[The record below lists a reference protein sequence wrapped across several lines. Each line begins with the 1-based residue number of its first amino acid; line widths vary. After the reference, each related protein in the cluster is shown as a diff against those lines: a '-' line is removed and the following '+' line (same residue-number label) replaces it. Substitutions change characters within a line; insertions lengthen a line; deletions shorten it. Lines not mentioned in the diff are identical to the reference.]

1 LRDARLDP
9 GARGARRRAAA
20 RIGAAAVALLAVA
33 AVVRLAP
40 PLLSSAPDDWNL
52 LLVTLDT
59 TRADRLGAYG
69 YRHAETPALDALAEQ
84 GVRWERCY
92 APAPLTL
99 PSHASIL
106 TGLVP
111 IRHGIHANGREVLV
125 DGAQTLAEILR
136 ERGWSTGAVVGAFV
150 LDRRFGLAQ
159 GFEHYDDDL
168 AGADE
173 PPRFGYTER
182 DASRVTDAALAWL
195 ERSAGRPWLLW
206 VHYFDP
212 HSPYAAPGFNAK
224 LSPQSPYDA
233 EITYADS
240 QLARLLGFLEETGKA
255 RRTLVVVTADHG
267 EGLWEHGESTHALFA
282 YDSTLRVP
290 LIVRFPD
297 GRGAGSV
304 VSERAALV
312 DLLPSV
318 LGWLG
323 QDAPSGLDGRALRL
337 ENAPPVATEPETRA
351 IYFENEGPA
360 HLFGW
365 SRLRGVV
372 AGRDKLIVAPRPEL
386 YDIED
391 DPRETRNL
399 WDPSDARSRAARAR
413 FDAEVARLAAAPR
426 LVAEAAGLDEEG
438 RAKLL
443 ALGYLSADAANRD
456 GGEADR
462 ADPKDRVDVFQ
473 RVQLAMALIGQE
485 RAVEGVEMLVE
496 VVTSDDPGN
505 RRALTILSSLALD
518 SDEAARQRAIEGLSR
533 TLGRP
538 TGDRELDLAVRDR
551 LALAHAREGRF
562 DEAIAVLRGALEIDP
577 DSIGVHWRLARVR
590 EQAGAPPD
598 EILPHL
604 ERVAAA
610 TPDDAAV
617 HYRLGLAWER
627 SGDPGRAARELHRA
641 LDLAQRG
648 TDAPAWV
655 ADARGR
661 VAPLDAAAAP

>member
-1 LRDARLDP
+1 LSEARVDP
-9 GARGARRRAAA
+9 RTRARRRAAV
-20 RIGAAAVALLAVA
+20 RVVCAAVALLSVA
-33 AVVRLAP
+33 AAVRLAA
-40 PLLSSAPDDWNL
+40 PLLSGAPDDWNL

-99 PSHASIL
+99 PSHASVL

-111 IRHGIHANGREVLV
+111 IRHGIHANGREVLG

-136 ERGWSTGAVVGAFV
+136 ERGWSTGAIVGAFV
-150 LDRRFGLAQ
+150 LDGRFGLAQ
-159 GFEHYDDDL
+159 GFDHYDDDL
-168 AGADE
+168 SAAEE
-173 PPRFGYTER
+173 PPRFGYIER
-182 DASRVTDAALAWL
+182 NASGVTDAALVWL
-195 ERSAGRPWLLW
+195 ERSAGRPWFLW

-212 HSPYAAPGFNAK
+212 HSPYAAPGFDAK
-224 LSPQSPYDA
+224 LSAQTPYDA
-233 EITYADS
+233 EITYADG
-240 QLARLLGFLEETGKA
+240 QLARLLRFLEETGDA

-297 GRGAGSV
+297 GRGAGRV
-304 VSERAALV
+304 VSQRAALV

-318 LGWLG
+318 LDWLG

-337 ENAPPVATEPETRA
+337 ADPSGVAGEPEARA

-365 SRLRGVV
+365 SRLRGIV
-372 AGRDKLIVAPRPEL
+372 AGRDKLIAAPRPEL
-386 YDIED
+386 YDLED

-399 WDPSDARSRAARAR
+399 WDPSRARSAAARAR
-413 FDAEVARLAAAPR
+413 FDAEVARLEAAPR
-426 LVAEAAGLDEEG
+426 LGAEPAGLDEES
-438 RAKLL
+438 RTKLL
-443 ALGYLSADAANRD
+443 ALGYLSADAADRH
-456 GGEADR
+456 GAEAGR
-462 ADPKDRVDVFQ
+462 PDPKDMVDVFQ
-473 RVQLAMALIGQE
+473 RVQVAMSLIDQE
-485 RAVEGVEMLVE
+485 RAVEGVEILAELV
-496 VVTSDDPGN
+496 VSDDPGN
-505 RRALTILSSLALD
+505 RRALCILSSLALD
-518 SDEAARQRAIEGLSR
+518 FDEAVRRRAVEGLSR
-533 TLGRP
+533 TLARP

-551 LALAHAREGRF
+551 LALALAREGRS
-562 DEAIAVLRGALEIDP
+562 DEAEAVLRGALEIDP
-577 DSIGVHWRLARVR
+577 ESIGVHWRLARVR
-590 EQAGAPPD
+590 EEAGAPPG

-604 ERVAAA
+604 ERVVAA
-610 TPDDAAV
+610 TPEDAAV

-627 SGDPGRAARELHRA
+627 SGDRERAARELRRA
-641 LDLAQRG
+641 LELAKRG
-648 TDAPAWV
+648 ADAPAWV

-661 VAPLDAAAAP
+661 LAPLDAAAAP

>member
-182 DASRVTDAALAWL
+182 DASRVTDAAL
-195 ERSAGRPWLLW
+195 
-206 VHYFDP
+206 
-212 HSPYAAPGFNAK
+212 
-224 LSPQSPYDA
+224 DA

-391 DPRETRNL
+391 DPREMPAST
-399 WDPSDARSRAARAR
+399 
-413 FDAEVARLAAAPR
+413 PR
-426 LVAEAAGLDEEG
+426 WRGL
-438 RAKLL
+438 R
-443 ALGYLSADAANRD
+443 
-456 GGEADR
+456 
-462 ADPKDRVDVFQ
+462 P
-473 RVQLAMALIGQE
+473 
-485 RAVEGVEMLVE
+485 
-496 VVTSDDPGN
+496 
-505 RRALTILSSLALD
+505 RRGS
-518 SDEAARQRAIEGLSR
+518 
-533 TLGRP
+533 
-538 TGDRELDLAVRDR
+538 
-551 LALAHAREGRF
+551 
-562 DEAIAVLRGALEIDP
+562 
-577 DSIGVHWRLARVR
+577 
-590 EQAGAPPD
+590 
-598 EILPHL
+598 
-604 ERVAAA
+604 
-610 TPDDAAV
+610 
-617 HYRLGLAWER
+617 
-627 SGDPGRAARELHRA
+627 
-641 LDLAQRG
+641 
-648 TDAPAWV
+648 
-655 ADARGR
+655 
-661 VAPLDAAAAP
+661 